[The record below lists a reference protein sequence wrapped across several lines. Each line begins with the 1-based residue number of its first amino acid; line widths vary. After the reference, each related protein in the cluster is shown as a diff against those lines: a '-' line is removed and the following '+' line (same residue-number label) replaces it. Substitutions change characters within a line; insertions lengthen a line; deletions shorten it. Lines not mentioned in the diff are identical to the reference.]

1 MEEVVGVAYILW
13 VARVR
18 GGGTTK
24 EGLDNSIV
32 LGVACRG
39 GRGLSVLSMV
49 VGVPVGDKGD
59 VIRRSWTGLAVD
71 MLRAGAGQ
79 SPYSPTYLAVNAMEK
94 PEHGHVTEELISP
107 LQKSRKWPPC
117 PAQPDHT

>member
-39 GRGLSVLSMV
+39 GRGLSVCRWGWVCRL
-49 VGVPVGDKGD
+49 GTKG
-59 VIRRSWTGLAVD
+59 
-71 MLRAGAGQ
+71 M
-79 SPYSPTYLAVNAMEK
+79 
-94 PEHGHVTEELISP
+94 
-107 LQKSRKWPPC
+107 
-117 PAQPDHT
+117 